1 LEVLL
6 GIDTPIASPEEVTSK
21 PDTLDVAP
29 QNSHCGQK
37 RALGI
42 IQRVSLT
49 CLAIYVSI
57 NVPEFSSMM
66 AFLGSFSAFMLS
78 IVGPVLAK
86 IAIRKEWSWFDAAI
100 ILVGTVMALWGTGA
114 AFVSAA

>member
-1 LEVLL
+1 MKHVL
-6 GIDTPIASPEEVTSK
+6 GIV
-21 PDTLDVAP
+21 
-29 QNSHCGQK
+29 
-37 RALGI
+37 
-42 IQRVSLT
+42 QRVALT
-49 CLAIYVSI
+49 CFAIYVSI